1 MPGSPPKDDKKVT
14 RLKIETC
21 TVGYSGVTKNER
33 KEPFTIYEI
42 TAHRMDGSKVQETLR
57 SFEDLPLGEPVELT
71 VTPFPSEKYGMSY
84 TLALKNKV
92 GNTQRLNELQ
102 AQVADL
108 SERLQRVEAWARSTS
123 ARASGVTPEA
133 ATAPGGADTRVPE
146 QVAHEEHLA
155 TAAQDRQVDLN
166 TRFGAEAPY

>member
-92 GNTQRLNELQ
+92 GNTQRLNDLQ
-102 AQVADL
+102 AQVQDL
-108 SERLQRVEAWARSTS
+108 SERLQRVEAGMAG
-123 ARASGVTPEA
+123 RAEPMPQGVDSR
-133 ATAPGGADTRVPE
+133 AP
-146 QVAHEEHLA
+146 QQIAHEKSLDE
-155 TAAQDRQVDLN
+155 
-166 TRFGAEAPY
+166 RFGADPPFS